1 MILLFTDVSHTPGIG
16 KYAGTYKVATELRKN
31 NFDTQVI
38 DCFKYLG
45 IKRLKKILDKF
56 LTDKIILIG
65 ISNTLMYNQKFMWG
79 ITDEEFEEF
88 VRHAKKINPKVKF
101 MVGGAGVNRYSN
113 WPYIDYSIIGKG
125 DSAIVALAEHI
136 YFGSP
141 LIYKQNTFTKLVN
154 GDDYF
159 YTQDEFAKS
168 YIKFEDNDV
177 ILDGE
182 ALPIE
187 VARGCI
193 FKCAFCFFDL
203 IGKRKGDWT
212 KTEDTIYN
220 EMMYNF
226 KKFGTTQYMVS
237 DELVNESVEKV
248 QMLARIAKKLPFK
261 LEYTAYARLD
271 LIVRYPEMIPLLQ
284 QSGAVGL
291 SFGVE
296 TFNHTAG
303 KAVGKGVDPNVLK
316 ETLLE
321 CKKQWKNNVV
331 ISANF
336 IIGLPGESKKDIEQ
350 TIEYLLSLDCP
361 IDAFELNLL
370 TIKDDS
376 DGRHGNKMGNDPKK
390 YGYTVED
397 KQWKNNQM
405 DRREANIFLNTIKN
419 DPLVKN
425 KRKFMSAT
433 YIGRIMSLGYSIE
446 EIFDLMNN
454 KTFLETI
461 QQVNYKTYQ
470 KKEEYFQRIMAL

>member
-125 DSAIVALAEHI
+125 DSAIVALAKHI

-261 LEYTAYARLD
+261 LFFEI
-271 LIVRYPEMIPLLQ
+271 IV
-284 QSGAVGL
+284 
-291 SFGVE
+291 
-296 TFNHTAG
+296 
-303 KAVGKGVDPNVLK
+303 
-316 ETLLE
+316 
-321 CKKQWKNNVV
+321 
-331 ISANF
+331 
-336 IIGLPGESKKDIEQ
+336 
-350 TIEYLLSLDCP
+350 
-361 IDAFELNLL
+361 
-370 TIKDDS
+370 
-376 DGRHGNKMGNDPKK
+376 
-390 YGYTVED
+390 
-397 KQWKNNQM
+397 
-405 DRREANIFLNTIKN
+405 
-419 DPLVKN
+419 
-425 KRKFMSAT
+425 
-433 YIGRIMSLGYSIE
+433 
-446 EIFDLMNN
+446 LM
-454 KTFLETI
+454 
-461 QQVNYKTYQ
+461 
-470 KKEEYFQRIMAL
+470 